1 MQVVVTGSFD
11 DLRSRHVRFLEEA
24 SKLGDVHVLLWSD
37 ETLRA
42 LEGQASKLS
51 EAERIYLLQA
61 NRYVGQVTLVTGR
74 VERDAI
80 QVDEVQPD
88 TALGT
93 TALGT
98 TWAVDEAN
106 DNAQK
111 RAFCGSRG
119 LTYHVVRGQDLKGFP
134 LVRLDD
140 PKERPSHKKVLVT
153 GCYDWF
159 HSGHVRFF
167 EEVSG
172 LGDLYVVVG
181 SDANVRLLKGDGH
194 PMFSQDERRYM
205 VQSVRY
211 VKQAL
216 ISTGQGWMD
225 AEPEIAMI
233 KPDMYAV
240 NEDGD
245 KPEKR
250 EFCQAHDIQY
260 VVLKRTPKE
269 GLPRRQSTDLRGF

>member
-1 MQVVVTGSFD
+1 MVAIFFAILRGSSTPCAD
-11 DLRSRHVRFLEEA
+11 DLNDAVCMILDADHVETSFGDRLC
-24 SKLGDVHVLLWSD
+24 SLGY
-37 ETLRA
+37 R
-42 LEGQASKLS
+42 
-51 EAERIYLLQA
+51 
-61 NRYVGQVTLVTGR
+61 
-74 VERDAI
+74 
-80 QVDEVQPD
+80 
-88 TALGT
+88 
-93 TALGT
+93 
-98 TWAVDEAN
+98 
-106 DNAQK
+106 
-111 RAFCGSRG
+111 
-119 LTYHVVRGQDLKGFP
+119 VVRDQDLTGFP
-134 LVRLDD
+134 LVLLDD
-140 PKERPSHKKVLVT
+140 PEGQPSRKKVPVT

-172 LGDLYVVVG
+172 LGDLYVVEG
-181 SDANVRLLKGDGH
+181 NDANVRLLKGDGH

-245 KPEKR
+245 QPEKR
-250 EFCQAHDIQY
+250 EFCQAHGIQY

-269 GLPRRQSTDLRGF
+269 GLARF

>member
-1 MQVVVTGSFD
+1 
-11 DLRSRHVRFLEEA
+11 
-24 SKLGDVHVLLWSD
+24 
-37 ETLRA
+37 
-42 LEGQASKLS
+42 
-51 EAERIYLLQA
+51 
-61 NRYVGQVTLVTGR
+61 
-74 VERDAI
+74 
-80 QVDEVQPD
+80 
-88 TALGT
+88 
-93 TALGT
+93 
-98 TWAVDEAN
+98 
-106 DNAQK
+106 
-111 RAFCGSRG
+111 
-119 LTYHVVRGQDLKGFP
+119 
-134 LVRLDD
+134 
-140 PKERPSHKKVLVT
+140 
-153 GCYDWF
+153 
-159 HSGHVRFF
+159 
-167 EEVSG
+167 
-172 LGDLYVVVG
+172 
-181 SDANVRLLKGDGH
+181 
-194 PMFSQDERRYM
+194 MFSQDERRYM